1 MIWKDGGGEGRGVL
15 VVWVT
20 DKNRYKSATRCT
32 FTCKH
37 TAFSIFI
44 NFGHSW
50 IYPVETFEGGGEL
63 PWSTDSKYTNYL
75 CTLNKT
81 LICHMETYTLPN
93 MIYIRGV
100 TLKKQ

>member
-1 MIWKDGGGEGRGVL
+1 MIWKDGGGEGGGVL

-20 DKNRYKSATRCT
+20 DKNRYKNATRCT

-50 IYPVETFEGGGEL
+50 IYPVETFEGGGQM
-63 PWSTDSKYTNYL
+63 PYSQQT
-75 CTLNKT
+75 
-81 LICHMETYTLPN
+81 PN
-93 MIYIRGV
+93 TPLLFV
-100 TLKKQ
+100 HSQ